1 MSQNNN
7 ARDLNK
13 QRLMDAWAIIQQHAD
28 AGMDLLPNSYRLAF
42 NDPEFLA
49 RQEVRGVRLQ
59 LELLKPELAQ
69 QQHQIDHTVV
79 VYGSARVLP
88 MDTVQAMLQDARQKQ
103 DAAVL
108 AQERHL
114 LLGAEYY
121 EAARSF
127 ARIVARYS
135 HGRSRD
141 QHFYICTGGGP
152 GIMEAANRG
161 AHEAGEPTI
170 GLNITLPHE
179 QSSNPY
185 ITPGL
190 QIQAGAH
197 RALRQRLLEARAAS
211 GVFGRSRHDRPGRFA
226 LAALCR
232 YAARSLGAYRQVLPS
247 GVCLNAR
254 LNAGRGGLLRNKT
267 RVQAPNRIPAGTEKG
282 CAKIVAVQPSVNGFA
297 VCFSRSA
304 LSMCSWRMRYRP
316 LCLFFSPNGST
327 YSSTI
332 FGSFHVA
339 TCH

>member
-190 QIQAGAH
+190 NFKFH
-197 RALRQRLLEARAAS
+197 YFALRKMHFMLRAKALVTFPGGFGTLDELFVILTLVQTGKSKQVPIVLYGSDYWRRVLHLEFLAEAGMIDQDDLRLL
-211 GVFGRSRHDRPGRFA
+211 
-226 LAALCR
+226 R
-232 YAARSLGAYRQVLPS
+232 YADTPQEAWEHIVKFYRL
-247 GVCLNAR
+247 A
-254 LNAGRGGLLRNKT
+254 
-267 RVQAPNRIPAGTEKG
+267 
-282 CAKIVAVQPSVNGFA
+282 SV
-297 VCFSRSA
+297 
-304 LSMCSWRMRYRP
+304 
-316 LCLFFSPNGST
+316 
-327 YSSTI
+327 
-332 FGSFHVA
+332 
-339 TCH
+339 